1 MPRVDQYSQFLF
13 NSSNRFNPWLSYHF
27 AWSLYDD
34 HRPLF
39 TSTKGKF
46 ADLQWFLVSTR
57 AIYLLALMQGQNFK
71 IGILPFWLQIWIP
84 HKKVWIE
91 SVLLFLIFWLEHG
104 QIQGQRLKLIF
115 CLNLPLFSAL
125 NLKFDNV
132 PIIISKKG
140 KHFQFI
146 LFWEEF
152 KSAIRF
158 VKFLLWNFSLP

>member
-1 MPRVDQYSQFLF
+1 MIKWQLDLAFVWVHRG
-13 NSSNRFNPWLSYHF
+13 RFNPWWSYHF

-34 HRPLF
+34 LRPLF

-46 ADLQWFLVSTR
+46 ADLQWFLACTGAISSSWLPLKR
-57 AIYLLALMQGQNFK
+57 AKFQNRNFA
-71 IGILPFWLQIWIP
+71 ILIADLNSSQKSMNWKCSP
-84 HKKVWIE
+84 
-91 SVLLFLIFWLEHG
+91 FWLEHG

-115 CLNLPLFSAL
+115 YLNLPLFSAL

-152 KSAIRF
+152 KSAIRL
-158 VKFLLWNFSLP
+158 VKFLL